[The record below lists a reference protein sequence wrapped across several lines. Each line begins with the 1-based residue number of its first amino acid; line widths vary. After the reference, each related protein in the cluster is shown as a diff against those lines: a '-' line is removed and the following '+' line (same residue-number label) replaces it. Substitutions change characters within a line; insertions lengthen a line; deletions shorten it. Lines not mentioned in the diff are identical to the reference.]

1 MRQEVD
7 PRQTNRSQAFELWIN
22 SPMPMVT
29 LTKTL
34 DVTRLRKRAKRGKFK
49 LNMLL
54 CWSIGKA
61 ACEMEEFYVVPED
74 GKLFQYDLLAINVI
88 VKNKNGGISTC
99 DVPFNESIEQ
109 FDYDYRILTAQVY
122 ESCEDYSLDGYM
134 IIGTSALVET
144 ELDSIV
150 NQYSGRFSNPFL
162 AWGKLRKGFFKSTLP
177 ISFQFHHVQM
187 DGAEASAFLERLQ
200 LEVAQ

>member
-1 MRQEVD
+1 MRHEVD

-88 VKNKNGGISTC
+88 VKNKNGGITTC
-99 DVPFNESIEQ
+99 LIN
-109 FDYDYRILTAQVY
+109 
-122 ESCEDYSLDGYM
+122 
-134 IIGTSALVET
+134 
-144 ELDSIV
+144 
-150 NQYSGRFSNPFL
+150 
-162 AWGKLRKGFFKSTLP
+162 
-177 ISFQFHHVQM
+177 
-187 DGAEASAFLERLQ
+187 
-200 LEVAQ
+200 

>member
-1 MRQEVD
+1 MKQEVD
-7 PRQTNRSQAFELWIN
+7 PRQTNRAQAFEQWMD

-34 DVTRLRKRAKRGKFK
+34 DVTRLRKRAKRDKFK

-61 ACEMEEFYVVPED
+61 ACEMEEFYVVPEE

-88 VKNKNGGISTC
+88 VKNKKGGISTC
-99 DVPFNESIEQ
+99 DVPFHESVEQ
-109 FDYDYRILTAQVY
+109 FNYDYRLLTEQVY
-122 ESCEDYSLDGYM
+122 ETCENYSLDGYM

-150 NQYSGRFSNPFL
+150 NQYSARFTHPFL
-162 AWGKLRKGFFKSTLP
+162 AWGKLHKGFFKSTLP

-187 DGAEASAFLERLQ
+187 DGAEASCFLERLQ
-200 LEVAQ
+200 KEMAK